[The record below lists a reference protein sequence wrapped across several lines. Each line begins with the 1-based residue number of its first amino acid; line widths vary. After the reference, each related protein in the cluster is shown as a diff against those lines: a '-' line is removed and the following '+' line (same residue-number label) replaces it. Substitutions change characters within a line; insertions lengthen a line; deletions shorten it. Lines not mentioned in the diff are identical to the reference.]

1 MTVEEQKSLFAE
13 RYMRRPNDA
22 LMIVANIL
30 GTEASNN
37 PLLAITYSN
46 TWPNDPFV
54 LSEIKRIKGQKP
66 PVRDYIIELHENA
79 KTCMN
84 RGEEKA
90 AVEYYKLI
98 LQAEG
103 YLTKSGEDGKSDDR
117 LKELAAMVVDNGNT
131 GE

>member
-1 MTVEEQKSLFAE
+1 
-13 RYMRRPNDA
+13 
-22 LMIVANIL
+22 
-30 GTEASNN
+30 
-37 PLLAITYSN
+37 
-46 TWPNDPFV
+46 
-54 LSEIKRIKGQKP
+54 
-66 PVRDYIIELHENA
+66 
-79 KTCMN
+79 MN